1 MSRKHIVV
9 AISCALVLMSV
20 GCSSS
25 STSSSAS
32 TSGSANSTAGGIAAT
47 EQDFSISVSPSS
59 ATAGEVSFTIT
70 NNGPSPHEFLVVKSD
85 KDPGSLK
92 VGKDG
97 TVDEDTLNVIDE
109 QSDIAPSAAPT
120 LTTNLDAGSY
130 ILICNL
136 PGHYAQ
142 GMHVGFTV
150 S

>member
-1 MSRKHIVV
+1 MRRKHIML
-9 AISCALVLMSV
+9 AIGCALALVSV

-32 TSGSANSTAGGIAAT
+32 SAAGGIPAT
-47 EQDFSISVSPSS
+47 EQDFSISVSPGS

-70 NNGPSPHEFLVVKSD
+70 NNGPSTHEFVVVKSDGD

-97 TVDEDTLNVIDE
+97 TIDEDTLNVIDE
-109 QSDIAPSAAPT
+109 QSEIAPGTAPT

-150 S
+150 T